1 MDASDVVFGR
11 REAAVAIGVLA
22 VAFVLIGVDAAVDYR
37 SGTPWSHLLV
47 ELLVMLGAVVGI
59 VALWRRFAEA
69 RTEAAGLAHDLDRAR
84 QEAAKWRSEAS
95 TFLAGLGEAIDRQF
109 ERWSL
114 TRAEREVALLLL
126 KGLSHHDVARVRK
139 TSERTVRQQARSVY
153 AKAGLGGRSELS
165 AFFLEDLL
173 LPYEQRE

>member
-1 MDASDVVFGR
+1 MDASDVVLGR
-11 REAAVAIGVLA
+11 REAGVAIAVLA
-22 VAFVLIGVDAAVDYR
+22 VVFVLIGVDVTVDYR

-47 ELLVMLGAVVGI
+47 ELFLMLGAVVGI

-69 RTEAAGLAHDLDRAR
+69 RSEAAGLARDLDRAR
-84 QEAAKWRSEAS
+84 EEAARWRSEAS
-95 TFLAGLGEAIDRQF
+95 TFLEGLGQAIDRQF

-114 TRAEREVALLLL
+114 TEAEREVALLLL
-126 KGLSHHDVARVRK
+126 KGLSHHAVARVRR